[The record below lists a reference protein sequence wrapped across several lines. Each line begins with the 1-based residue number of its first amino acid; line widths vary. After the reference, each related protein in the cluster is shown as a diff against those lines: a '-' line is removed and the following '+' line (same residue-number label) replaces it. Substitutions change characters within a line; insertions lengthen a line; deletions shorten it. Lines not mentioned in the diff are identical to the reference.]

1 MPLIDVRF
9 FVSSVLLQQE
19 TGGNLGEILSKLA
32 YVIRERFRVKGEV
45 KAASAHGRITGL
57 VLLLMPLAVTGL
69 LMLISPQYLTQLWT
83 DPGGRLMVYFAIAGQ
98 IVGYF
103 VIKKIV
109 NIKV

>member
-1 MPLIDVRF
+1 
-9 FVSSVLLQQE
+9 
-19 TGGNLGEILSKLA
+19 
-32 YVIRERFRVKGEV
+32 
-45 KAASAHGRITGL
+45 
-57 VLLLMPLAVTGL
+57 